1 MELEYMEKEVERLKK
16 LLSKMGDKKFNE
28 VMEFVRCLGEGNNF
42 DRIIVEYFFWKIQ
55 ELEYMFFELKKKI
68 D

>member
-1 MELEYMEKEVERLKK
+1 MEKEVERLKK